1 MSMYLC
7 LLSERVGEEEEDDE
21 GMASGQEQSDEAEA
35 VQGQEP
41 EQDENEAGRE
51 EADELAEY
59 GLDRYDEEDSGK
71 YSFCICSQIMSDLKF
86 MGYLSLLIC
95 QEDCVNHCF
104 VFSPNNSLTVPSF
117 FSGTVTANLGDSLAG
132 LTVFSTN
139 EEDPYITIKDTVS
152 PGLCASSEG

>member
-1 MSMYLC
+1 MRF
-7 LLSERVGEEEEDDE
+7 LSERVGEEEEVDE

-51 EADELAEY
+51 EADELATY

-86 MGYLSLLIC
+86 MGLSLSVNIPRLQLQLFFFWHSDC
-95 QEDCVNHCF
+95 Q
-104 VFSPNNSLTVPSF
+104 PW
-117 FSGTVTANLGDSLAG
+117 
-132 LTVFSTN
+132 
-139 EEDPYITIKDTVS
+139 
-152 PGLCASSEG
+152 

>member
-86 MGYLSLLIC
+86 MGYLCLLIC
-95 QEDCVNHCF
+95 QEDCVNHCLF
-104 VFSPNNSLTVPSF
+104 FSPPKNSLLRFIF
-117 FSGTVTANLGDSLAG
+117 FFWHSDCQ
-132 LTVFSTN
+132 
-139 EEDPYITIKDTVS
+139 PW
-152 PGLCASSEG
+152 